1 VKRAAPFLAAV
12 ILSHLAG
19 ACSTTAVLRVTPE
32 HRKFLKPV
40 SDSTYRNRSIDKL
53 FSRVE
58 EKGDTICEMMFQTK
72 PYDDATAKEFSDTLD
87 FRKDP
92 EEKWYNNVLPTMLA
106 GCFNFFKMNDRGVH
120 KSFALIEELYPEA
133 KDCFT
138 VGFTQFYMMFQ
149 QMRCKRFVAIDIDWR
164 ILKAHH
170 DFQGL
175 VRANSAGAD
184 ALSLLQQLQLGWVAH
199 FDSRPPKREPVK
211 NETTLCMETEKVHCR
226 SAFDHFVSQRQLPKT
241 ELLLGFI
248 HDADLAPRE
257 GEVSVI
263 FASNALDWEYT
274 SREQFNKL
282 LESARQSLGKREKI
296 AIVYQAGDSED
307 IAVYELA
314 TNTDGVFTATVR
326 CRDNLRWSDR
336 YKKYLRGKPIY
347 TWFDEIYQRDQ
358 LKQAPRCHVG
368 GTRRYITDF
377 TASPKK
383 NPQQSPESLPK
394 K

>member
-1 VKRAAPFLAAV
+1 MKRIALSLLVSASV
-12 ILSHLAG
+12 IRCG
-19 ACSTTAVLRVTPE
+19 TTARLQVTPE
-32 HRKFLKPV
+32 HQNFIAPV
-40 SDSTYRNRSIDKL
+40 GDSSYRNSSIGKL
-53 FSRVE
+53 FHRLE
-58 EKGDTICEMMFQTK
+58 EKGDVICEMMFQMR
-72 PYDDATAKEFSDTLD
+72 PYDEAVAKEFSKTLD

-133 KDCFT
+133 KDCYT

-149 QMRCKRFVAIDIDWR
+149 QMRCKRFAAIDIDWR
-164 ILKAHH
+164 ILKAHY
-170 DFQGL
+170 DFHRL
-175 VRANSAGAD
+175 VRADKQQTD
-184 ALSLLQQLQLGWVAH
+184 ALTLLQRLELGWVAH
-199 FDSRPPKREPVK
+199 FDMRPPKREQVK
-211 NETTLCMETEKVHCR
+211 NEVSLCMETEKVHCR
-226 SAFDHFVSQRQLPKT
+226 SAFDHFVSQQQLPKT
-241 ELLLGFI
+241 ELVLGFI
-248 HDADLAPRE
+248 HDANLAPRE
-257 GEVSVI
+257 GDVSVV

-282 LESARQSLGKREKI
+282 LESARGSLGKREKI

-314 TNTDGVFTATVR
+314 TNEEGVFTATVR

-358 LKQAPRCHVG
+358 LKQAPRCHVA
-368 GTRRYITDF
+368 GTKRYKTDF
-377 TASPKK
+377 SVSPKK
-383 NPQQSPESLPK
+383 LP
-394 K
+394 